1 MTLHRRIAT
10 DNDEALALLMHARDE
25 VLDDLHNAQ
34 GRLDEIESAMMMTMQ
49 ELGAEER
56 TVGDRKVIHKRKI
69 EWIKANLQPLLEEVE
84 YKLLIDSGAYIP
96 EHQETVAATFNMT
109 RTKPLARYS
118 ADAKRII
125 DGAQT
130 DGPYTLKI
138 VKA

>member
-1 MTLHRRIAT
+1 MTLHRQIA
-10 DNDEALALLMHARDE
+10 DNDDDALDLLLLAFDE
-25 VLDDLHNAQ
+25 VNGEIQNAE
-34 GRLDEIESAMMMTMQ
+34 GRLSEIEGAIMGIMRD
-49 ELGAEER
+49 LGAEER

-96 EHQETVAATFNMT
+96 EHQVIVKATFDMT

-118 ADAKRII
+118 AEAKRII
-125 DGAQT
+125 EGAEVN
-130 DGPYTLKI
+130 GPYSLKI